1 MEGNGWDLSS
11 QNVDLTLKLDKW
23 LHYLSESRV
32 ESVAELT
39 REVGTMSKHLLKK
52 AGVVPNFSKE
62 RDRVDTISKG
72 TAKEVFSRLYSSK
85 DLEQVADTGSGT
97 ELTKRAHEIISGL
110 DEFESLRQQVNGDP
124 DFCALSTSKL
134 MKAINNALPAMIE
147 SMEEKAK
154 EEKANKAK
162 ELLGLPQSP
171 PKNDGGPNG
180 EDSFRAA
187 VRGACTDAAGEVSDV
202 RSALAGISPG
212 LEAAPPMFG
221 QQDTKRLEL
230 ARQLQNNDRL
240 KKLMMLAGRLRR
252 LAAAERKERDPDG
265 VGVVTGVTRG
275 DDFMRMLPT
284 EMAMLKVPQ
293 MRTYQ
298 LAKMA
303 EKKMAQ
309 YQMEGE
315 KKEGRGPIIV
325 MLDTSGSM
333 TNGDRA
339 MWASAVA
346 MSCIST
352 ARQEK
357 RSCTILGFNR
367 RVNFIYTIDG
377 DGEAYSYPSST
388 ELDKTVPVEGGA
400 LEVSLRMSKLQCNG
414 GTNFDDPFEVAL
426 SLDEEHS
433 TRAGRADLIMVTDGE
448 AEVGTETYQSLV
460 DAKEQTGL
468 RVYGLTV
475 GGGSFSKV
483 MHEVCDNIVD
493 IGALANEKEVAGALP

>member
-1 MEGNGWDLSS
+1 MDGNSWDLSS

-39 REVGTMSKHLLKK
+39 REVSNMSNHIMKT
-52 AGVVPNFSKE
+52 AGVITNYDKE
-62 RDRVDTISKG
+62 KMRVDTICQG
-72 TAKEVFSRLYSSK
+72 TAKEVFSRLYSSRE
-85 DLEQVADTGSGT
+85 LEPVADTGSGT
-97 ELTKRAHEIISGL
+97 ELTKKAHEIISGL

-134 MKAINNALPAMIE
+134 MKAINGALPAMIE
-147 SMEEKAK
+147 NMQQKAK
-154 EEKANKAK
+154 EEQANKAK
-162 ELLGLPQSP
+162 ELLGLPPSP
-171 PKNDGGPNG
+171 SKNGDAPNG
-180 EDSFRAA
+180 EDGFRAA
-187 VRGACTDAAGEVSDV
+187 VRGACADAASEVSDV

-212 LEAAPPMFG
+212 MEAAPPMFG

-265 VGVVTGVTRG
+265 VGVITGVTRG

-325 MLDTSGSM
+325 MLDTSSSM

-377 DGEAYSYPSST
+377 DGEAYSYPSPT

-400 LEVSLRMSKLQCNG
+400 LEVSLRMSKLQCSG
-414 GTNFDDPFEVAL
+414 GTNFDDPFVVAL
-426 SLDEEHS
+426 SLEFS
-433 TRAGRADLIMVTDGE
+433 FLAGRADLIMITDGE
-448 AEVGTETYQSLV
+448 AEVSPEVYQSLV
-460 DAKEQTGL
+460 DAKEQSGL

-475 GGGSFSKV
+475 GGGSFNKV

-493 IGALANEKEVAGALP
+493 IGALANEKEVASALP